1 MFLGSRWKGAF
12 TGIVFGAFC
21 FGMLWFVLM
30 LRVLLD
36 VRMAMGCGYPL
47 HLVILA
53 QKEGG
58 RFGLEGSCW
67 TMNDSIL
74 GLIHG
79 GL

>member
-1 MFLGSRWKGAF
+1 MGTPIEREL
-12 TGIVFGAFC
+12 

-67 TMNDSIL
+67 VRLLSMQGVDDEPF
-74 GLIHG
+74 HPWPQP
-79 GL
+79 